1 VTDPYPILDANAW
14 PSPEIETLGTKSKV
28 WLSSPDGHRW
38 LYKHPRPGTGD
49 DWAEKVAAE
58 LAALIDVPHA
68 VVELGLRGDVR
79 GSLSLDFTREAGI
92 RKWRL
97 APGNEL
103 FSQIDPSYPK
113 DQFRGVRQHFLDRI
127 LDVLIQSGARQVA
140 LLDGSAQHAPEVYC
154 GYLILDAWIGN
165 QDRHHENWGLLFP
178 TDASNLLG
186 TVLAPSYDHAS
197 CLGQGL
203 TDEAR
208 EKRLS
213 SLDRGYALDG
223 WVLKAR
229 SAIFADETAKKPMLL
244 LEAVERARLRYPSG
258 TRYWLDKLNGLAPD
272 AWRSVIERLPD
283 GVASSAAR
291 RFAVRMLDQNRAN
304 LLRLRI
310 P

>member
-1 VTDPYPILDANAW
+1 VTDLYPILDANAW
-14 PSPEIETLGTKSKV
+14 PSPELETLGTKSKA
-28 WLSSPDGHRW
+28 WLTAPNGYRW
-38 LYKHPRPGTGD
+38 LYKRPRPGTGD

-58 LAALIDVPHA
+58 LAALIDVPRA
-68 VVELGLRGDVR
+68 EVELGLRGDVR

-103 FSQIDPSYPK
+103 FSQLDPAYPK
-113 DQFRGVRQHFLDRI
+113 DQFRGVRQHSLDRV

-140 LLDGSAQHAPEVYC
+140 LRDGTVLHAPEVFC

-203 TDEAR
+203 TDDER
-208 EKRLS
+208 EKRLLS
-213 SLDRGYALDG
+213 KDRGYAVDA

-244 LEAVERARLRYPSG
+244 MEAVEQARRRYPSG
-258 TRYWLDKLNGLAPD
+258 TGYWLDKLDGLPAD
-272 AWRSVIERLPD
+272 AWRSVIERLPH
-283 GVASSAAR
+283 GVASPVTR
-291 RFAVRMLDQNRAN
+291 HFAVRMLEQNRTN